1 MPGLRLFVNLM
12 AEVSAL
18 PFEKHGPPGES
29 GSESRQY
36 NPVAAFQPA
45 VPVHFIQQY
54 RDGCCGSVAVLIQV
68 NRYFLHW
75 NV

>member
-18 PFEKHGPPGES
+18 PFEKHGPQVSPAP
-29 GSESRQY
+29 
-36 NPVAAFQPA
+36 NPDSTILSPRSSWPSCAFHPA
-45 VPVHFIQQY
+45 VQGWI
-54 RDGCCGSVAVLIQV
+54 CGSVAVLIQV